1 MTLSDEARPI
11 HAPPTSSTP
20 ETAYLPESDGTP
32 MAETDVHR
40 TQMIELLDCLGEYY
54 RDDPRV
60 YVTGNIFLYFRNPE
74 GERQSISPDIFV
86 VRGVEKKL
94 RRIYNLDV
102 ERKAP
107 DVVLELTSRH
117 TKVEDLGNKRV
128 IYADLGVAEYFLFDP
143 LDGTL
148 TPQLRGFRLQG
159 GDYIPLVGTRLSSG
173 VLGLDLVVEEDR
185 LRLYDPH
192 TGERLRTHAEAET
205 ARREAETARRE
216 AEAENA
222 RLREELARLRTG
234 QG

>member
-1 MTLSDEARPI
+1 MTLPDEVRPM
-11 HAPPTSSTP
+11 HAPHTFPGP
-20 ETAYLPESDGTP
+20 ETEYLPESDGTP

-40 TQMIELLDCLGEYY
+40 IQMIEMLECLDEYY

-60 YVTGNIFLYFRNPE
+60 YVTGNIFLYFRNHE

-86 VRGVEKKL
+86 VRGIEKKL

-102 ERKAP
+102 EKKP
-107 DVVLELTSRH
+107 PEVVIELTSRH

-128 IYADLGVAEYFLFDP
+128 IYADLGVSEYFLFDP

-159 GDYIPLVGTRLSSG
+159 GEYVPLVGARLSSE
-173 VLGLDLVVEEDR
+173 VLGLDLVVEHDQ
-185 LRLYDPH
+185 LRLYNPR
-192 TGERLRTHAEAET
+192 TAERLRTH
-205 ARREAETARRE
+205 

-222 RLREELARLRTG
+222 RLREELARLQAAVSGPRSR
-234 QG
+234 